1 MQVIPIRVVVG
12 VDEFVQHLL
21 EARVERAAE
30 LLRLLVRKVELFHHG
45 RMMPQRTR
53 AKATSFH
60 HVQRTW
66 GARFAFRPRVKTSL
80 KSARSNT
87 TAEPAPHARAAAEV
101 AGDLETDLVAGLSRD
116 EAIRRLERYG
126 PNTLTA
132 RRKQSPLVRLALQF
146 HQPLIYILLAAGVV
160 TAALGDVV
168 DASVI
173 LGVVIINALVGFVQ
187 EGKAVSAIEALSKTM
202 QSEATV
208 LRGGEPHRLSHAL
221 VVPGD
226 LVSLQSGDKVPADM
240 RLAHVRELQI
250 DESALTGE
258 SVPVSKGTQPLDP
271 EALLSDRHNMAYAS
285 TLVTHGQA
293 KGVVVATGDQT
304 EIGAISALLSGVEDI
319 ATPLEKKIARFSRI
333 LTYIILAFAAVTI
346 AVAVFIRGQTW
357 DDAFVAAV
365 ALVVGAIPEGLP
377 AAMTI
382 ILAIGVSRMARRR
395 AIIRNLPAV
404 ETLGST
410 TVICSD
416 KTGTLTENQMTV
428 RRVIAGGE
436 VFDVSGAGYA
446 PEGQFF
452 RGDRPVTRKDAPR
465 TLVETLQ
472 CGVSCSDAR
481 VVAKDGRYQ
490 VMGDP
495 TEGALVVAAEKLGQ
509 TREGVGAQGA
519 EGDPKPQRFKQKI
532 EESMPRLDVIPFE
545 SERGYMATLHDAGQG
560 DQRVVYLKG
569 GVEKTLEICSD
580 TLGSDGRIVALDR
593 GAVAMVASDMS
604 RTGMRVLAFA
614 RKFVTADTR
623 ELAPAHVAHGMTFL
637 GLQGMS
643 DPPRP
648 EAIDAVAACRTAGI
662 QVKMITGDHALT
674 ASAIAKEVGLEGE
687 LVEDGTLRALTGRDL
702 ERHDEAVL
710 SDIVERVA
718 VFARVTPEQKLRLV
732 RALQKRKH
740 VVAMTGDGVNDAP
753 ALRQANIGVAMGLSG
768 TDVAKEAADMVLTDD
783 NFASIRAAVE
793 EGRGI
798 FDNLTKFLTWTL
810 PTNIGEGLVILTA
823 ITLGTELPILP
834 LQILWIN
841 MTTGV
846 LLGMML
852 AFEPMEPNTMR
863 RPPRDPNG
871 PILSRP
877 LIMRMCLVAAL
888 MLVFAFGLFEWM
900 MFRGRDTR
908 AATTVAVNVFVF
920 IQIFYMFNCR
930 SLTGSFWRIGVF
942 SNKPLLLGALA
953 MVALQ
958 IFFTYAPMMNRLFH
972 TAPIGWIEWMFV
984 VISGIVASAI
994 VGLEKAIRNRSRS
1007 TAAHRPRKRRRLA

>member
-1 MQVIPIRVVVG
+1 M
-12 VDEFVQHLL
+12 E
-21 EARVERAAE
+21 
-30 LLRLLVRKVELFHHG
+30 
-45 RMMPQRTR
+45 
-53 AKATSFH
+53 
-60 HVQRTW
+60 
-66 GARFAFRPRVKTSL
+66 
-80 KSARSNT
+80 SARSN
-87 TAEPAPHARAAAEV
+87 AAAVPAIHARTAGEV
-101 AGDLETDLVAGLSRD
+101 ARDLETDIIAGLSSD
-116 EAIRRLERYG
+116 EAVRRLERHG
-126 PNTLTA
+126 PNALTPH
-132 RRKQSPLVRLALQF
+132 RKRSPLVRLALQF
-146 HQPLIYILLAAGVV
+146 HQPLIYILLAAGAT

-173 LGVVIINALVGFVQ
+173 FGVVLINAIVGFVQ
-187 EGKAVSAIEALSKTM
+187 ESKAVSAIEALSKTM

-208 LRGGEPHRLSHAL
+208 LRSGEQTRLSHAL

-226 LVSLQSGDKVPADM
+226 IVILQSGDKVPADM
-240 RLAHVRELQI
+240 RLVHVRELQI
-250 DESALTGE
+250 DESTLTGE
-258 SVPVSKGTQPLDP
+258 SMPVSKDTQPLDP
-271 EALLSDRHNMAYAS
+271 DVLLADRHNMAYAS
-285 TLVTHGQA
+285 TLVTYGQA

-304 EIGAISALLSGVEDI
+304 QIGAISALLSSAEDL
-319 ATPLEKKIARFSRI
+319 ATPLSKKLARFSRI
-333 LTYIILAFAAVTI
+333 LTYVILAFAAVTI
-346 AVAVFIRGQTW
+346 AVAVFIRGHTW
-357 DDAFVAAV
+357 NDAFVAAV

-428 RRVIAGGE
+428 RHVVAGGE

-446 PEGQFF
+446 PEGQFSH
-452 RGDRPVTRKDAPR
+452 GKRPVTLKDAPR
-465 TLVETLQ
+465 TLVETLR

-481 VVAKDGRYQ
+481 VVAKDGRFD

-509 TREGVGAQGA
+509 TKE
-519 EGDPKPQRFKQKI
+519 EI
-532 EESMPRLDVIPFE
+532 EEALPRLDVIPFE
-545 SERGYMATLHDAGQG
+545 SERGYMATLHDAGQ
-560 DQRVVYLKG
+560 DEQRVVYLKG
-569 GVEKTLEICSD
+569 GLEKTLDVCSD
-580 TLGSDGRIVALDR
+580 ALDSDGRVITLDR
-593 GAVAMVASDMS
+593 EAVAMVASDTS

-614 RKFVTADTR
+614 RKFLPADTR
-623 ELAPAHVAHGMTFL
+623 ELEPVHVAHGMTFL
-637 GLQGMS
+637 GLQAMI

-648 EAIDAVAACRTAGI
+648 EAIDAVAACKTAGI
-662 QVKMITGDHALT
+662 RVKMITGDHAMT

-687 LVEDGTLRALTGRDL
+687 LAEDGTLRALTGRDL
-702 ERHDEAVL
+702 ERHDEEAL
-710 SDIVERVA
+710 SDVVERVA

-732 RALQKRKH
+732 RALQKREH

-798 FDNLTKFLTWTL
+798 FDNLTKFLVWTL

-823 ITLGTELPILP
+823 TTLGTELPILP

-852 AFEPMEPNTMR
+852 AFEPMEPNTML

-877 LIMRMCLVAAL
+877 LVMRMCLVASL
-888 MLVFAFGLFEWM
+888 MVVFAFGLFEWM
-900 MFRGRDTR
+900 QFRGADTR

-920 IQIFYMFNCR
+920 IEIFYMFNCR
-930 SLTGSFWRIGVF
+930 SLSESFFRIGFF

-953 MVALQ
+953 MVGLQ
-958 IFFTYAPMMNRLFH
+958 MFFTYAPMMNRLFH
-972 TAPIGWIEWMFV
+972 TAPIGWVEWMFV
-984 VISGIVASAI
+984 VVSGLVASAI

-1007 TAAHRPRKRRRLA
+1007 AATHRPDKPARFA